1 MPEGM
6 FPFGVVPF
14 EESEGGVGFDGTGEV
29 PFLVVDGCCKNV
41 ACQLG
46 RERLS
51 DFEGGNALLEL
62 FHRIVG
68 KSNVDHFGI
77 CFSINCHE
85 QVWQSNNRF
94 AGAFRRRF

>member
-51 DFEGGNALLEL
+51 DFEGVTPCSNCFTELSGKVMLIILE
-62 FHRIVG
+62 FV
-68 KSNVDHFGI
+68 F
-77 CFSINCHE
+77 
-85 QVWQSNNRF
+85 Q
-94 AGAFRRRF
+94 